1 VRKRLGIAAAALV
14 AAVVLA
20 GAALW
25 WFVLRDDAPPRA
37 ALPDREIVDA
47 DGRPLAGTWV
57 VEAGDDVFVGYR
69 IEERFGLD
77 TLDREAAGRTPAVE
91 GAFVIDGGQITEG
104 SVTADVTQLES
115 GQLRRDRYI
124 ERNAL
129 ETRDFPEATFVLT
142 EPSALGDTV
151 QPGATEELVLV
162 GHLTLHGVTN
172 EVVVPVEARWNG
184 DTIDV
189 AGSTPIVLADYGI
202 EPPDIA
208 GTVRVAPEG
217 ELELQLTFVRR

>member
-14 AAVVLA
+14 AVVVLA

-37 ALPDREIVDA
+37 ALPDRDIVDA
-47 DGRPLAGTWV
+47 DGRPLTGTWV

-91 GAFVIDGGQITEG
+91 GSFVIDGAQITEG
-104 SVTADVTQLES
+104 SVAADVTQLES

-129 ETRDFPEATFVLT
+129 ETRDFPKATFVLT
-142 EPSALGDTV
+142 EPSALGDAV
-151 QPGATEELVLV
+151 EPGATQQLELV
-162 GHLTLHGVTN
+162 GDLTLHGVTN
-172 EVVVPVEARWNG
+172 EVVVAVEARWNG

-189 AGSTPIVLADYGI
+189 AGSAPIVLADYGI
-202 EPPDIA
+202 EAPDIV
-208 GTVRVAPEG
+208 GTVRVAPRG
-217 ELELQLTFVRR
+217 ELELQLTFVRA